1 MISSNFV
8 TVVKQNVF
16 DWTDNDINKDLM
28 QNVYKLENNFSSMER
43 GLEHSDF
50 ETFSSK
56 YLPLH
61 RRPLLGIQKSKNF
74 PYQRFEKSKKKNI
87 IYLIV
92 EKRF

>member
-1 MISSNFV
+1 M
-8 TVVKQNVF
+8 TGVKQNML
-16 DWTDNDINKDLM
+16 DWTDNDINKDSS
-28 QNVYKLENNFSSMER
+28 QSVYKLENNFSSMER

-92 EKRF
+92 EKRFNPIS